1 MLIPCLTA
9 VAVIEATP
17 LIDLETLAKTEGT
30 HRDERPGNWPSEYCV
45 LGGSDSHAA
54 RFIVFRWALLETVP
68 LGNVFL

>member
-17 LIDLETLAKTEGT
+17 LTDLETLATTEGM
-30 HRDERPGNWPSEYCV
+30 HRDDRPGSWPRECCV

-54 RFIVFRWALLETVP
+54 RFIVFLWALLETVP